1 MKTCLYESE
10 SINLWV
16 FSRDQKMLEITEK
29 EKEIAGQLSKHRSEE
44 YKFSR
49 GYTRHVLGKLF
60 NIKPLEIPL
69 IANLGEAPVLPAQF
83 GFLSISHTIDALA
96 VSWSNDKVGVDIERF
111 DRKLHSPILLRKYL
125 NDEKHFKK
133 FTGNDEKIRQQI
145 LNIWVV
151 KEALVKRERS
161 SIAYGFKNWN
171 INVDFKYAKNKIN
184 KNVVLVKKFLFK
196 NWIIGI
202 ASDRIKQI

>member
-10 SINLWV
+10 SLNLWV

-161 SIAYGFKNWN
+161 SIAHGFKNWD
-171 INVDFKYAKNKIN
+171 INTDFTFAIN
-184 KNVVLVKKFLFK
+184 TIKREKVLIKKMRFQDW
-196 NWIIGI
+196 NIGI
-202 ASDRIKQI
+202 ACNKL